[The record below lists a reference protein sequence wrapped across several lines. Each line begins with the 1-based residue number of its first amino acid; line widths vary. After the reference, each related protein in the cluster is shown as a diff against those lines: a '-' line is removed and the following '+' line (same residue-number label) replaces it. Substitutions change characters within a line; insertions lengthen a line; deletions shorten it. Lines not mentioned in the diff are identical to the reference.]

1 MSSHSDPNL
10 TASAGDDAATKSILK
25 SSQTNPSGKKKKENS
40 SKKAVTFPK
49 NGKISPKLGP
59 IKELVERQPVKDFQS
74 TLFTLAQLSLDF
86 LSHEN
91 NKSEVPAKLAGE
103 EGYFP
108 TSIRFKC
115 DLLIHKV

>member
-1 MSSHSDPNL
+1 MSSRSNLNL
-10 TASAGDDAATKSILK
+10 TAPAGGDTSTKSILK
-25 SSQTNPSGKKKKENS
+25 TSRTNTSGKKKKENS

-49 NGKISPKLGP
+49 DGRISPKLGP

-91 NKSEVPAKLAGE
+91 NKSEALAKLAGE

-108 TSIRFKC
+108 TS
-115 DLLIHKV
+115 V